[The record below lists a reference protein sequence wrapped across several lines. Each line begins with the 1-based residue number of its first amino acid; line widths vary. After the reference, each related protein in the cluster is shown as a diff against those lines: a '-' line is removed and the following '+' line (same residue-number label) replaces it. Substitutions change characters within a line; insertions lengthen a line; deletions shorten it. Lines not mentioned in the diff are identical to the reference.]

1 MRAERKLSL
10 QQKNGRKRHF
20 DFSLFRGKLLRCVK
34 FNVYFLVVAQPLLQA
49 DMLVGLLINSSS
61 HMFKSQKI
69 VYRLIKY
76 HYKIYTI
83 DCRPENFFYWKSG
96 DHLSPKPFH
105 GSVKEFPGIKI
116 CQMMPWEKTQ
126 SINRVFGT
134 LYFFVIL
141 IAIS

>member
-1 MRAERKLSL
+1 MTIEKELQSDRNAMQTTIDAKQRLKMAE
-10 QQKNGRKRHF
+10 KRHF

-34 FNVYFLVVAQPLLQA
+34 FNVFFLVVAQPLLQA

-83 DCRPENFFYWKSG
+83 DCRPENFFY
-96 DHLSPKPFH
+96 
-105 GSVKEFPGIKI
+105 
-116 CQMMPWEKTQ
+116 
-126 SINRVFGT
+126 
-134 LYFFVIL
+134 
-141 IAIS
+141 